1 VSLFLAQIASELTPI
16 LANGLGADPAKTQII
31 FHVCNALM
39 LTIRSLQLY
48 DGVDVI
54 LSCTAGD
61 TTFQDCNQ
69 RQNALVTTV
78 NTNTLESVAQKS
90 KQSAHRYTRPNCEHK
105 CKEHLLKASL

>member
-48 DGVDVI
+48 DESMWFSRVPQETQPSRIAINGSM
-54 LSCTAGD
+54 LSSP
-61 TTFQDCNQ
+61 Q
-69 RQNALVTTV
+69 
-78 NTNTLESVAQKS
+78 
-90 KQSAHRYTRPNCEHK
+90 
-105 CKEHLLKASL
+105 